1 MIPHVN
7 ASNNDKETEEIDLS
21 NLYQYEKQKR
31 TYTFPV
37 NCGREKAYYKEWNS
51 DRISLFY
58 FSILT
63 FIPTSY
69 NISDLNWYDQI
80 LLNRPL
86 RVIIVGL
93 GAAVLAPL
101 LIYHFVFFSSMEL
114 PPSDGFSV
122 GSCVVPRA
130 DRLPCGLGD
139 IPQAECHPQCCYDLN
154 SNMCFHRYPSRFS
167 YIMDRTWSEEVM
179 LQPRIATVPFSH
191 QSSIPNIRISID
203 EISESHMS
211 LQFYDARQMSLTGRR
226 IEEKHYSYQVTSPE
240 MSVSVEA
247 AQGLIFNTI
256 RGPLIASTDIW
267 EIAFKLTNETM
278 YGLGDIPLRG
288 DTSKVIYSH
297 IGGISSIPLIFAKVN
312 GSYHGLLIDAVAPTE
327 VLVFEENQILV
338 RSITSSGLKLHVF
351 AGPRPSDVMEDVRK
365 LIGVNDPLEYWMLG
379 AHICRYVKKY
389 YLVHKNSKANK
400 INLSNSKSNLGQAIP
415 VTKLSLSFKHQPI
428 LST

>member
-1 MIPHVN
+1 M
-7 ASNNDKETEEIDLS
+7 
-21 NLYQYEKQKR
+21 
-31 TYTFPV
+31 
-37 NCGREKAYYKEWNS
+37 
-51 DRISLFY
+51 FY

-167 YIMDRTWSEEVM
+167 YIMDRAWSEEVM

-211 LQFYDARQMSLTGRR
+211 LQFYDAREMSLTGRR

-297 IGGISSIPLIFAKVN
+297 RGGISSIPLIFAKVN

-389 YLVHKNSKANK
+389 YLVHKNSKATK
-400 INLSNSKSNLGQAIP
+400 INLSNSKSYLGLAIP